1 MYFSATCGQNTQ
13 PLKSFAVCTT
23 CNSSSLSVQKV
34 ENCCTSLLHHS
45 KEIPKF
51 IRLNCP
57 NIAFAVSDCRL
68 PKQKKTLHMQLVLV
82 PAEAITTPVEPNP
95 SHAVHLMP
103 APAEISQTIISRS
116 FCATASKNTILD
128 LRTSNTQLSGICIF
142 FLYYKQDWFKTG

>member
-1 MYFSATCGQNTQ
+1 
-13 PLKSFAVCTT
+13 
-23 CNSSSLSVQKV
+23 
-34 ENCCTSLLHHS
+34 
-45 KEIPKF
+45 
-51 IRLNCP
+51 
-57 NIAFAVSDCRL
+57 
-68 PKQKKTLHMQLVLV
+68 MQLVLV

-103 APAEISQTIISRS
+103 APAEISQRIISRS